1 MLRWGAC
8 ESNSSLLLGTRGSC
22 FRVFE
27 NFFSFDINTNQE
39 QKPLLGPEK
48 FFDLDT
54 PLKCSESPLSIPL
67 SGVVTERESSKNC
80 QSFNGHV

>member
-1 MLRWGAC
+1 VNPTPSFYWEPGAV
-8 ESNSSLLLGTRGSC
+8 
-22 FRVFE
+22 VFE
-27 NFFSFDINTNQE
+27 FSRTSFHSTSILICNTNQE